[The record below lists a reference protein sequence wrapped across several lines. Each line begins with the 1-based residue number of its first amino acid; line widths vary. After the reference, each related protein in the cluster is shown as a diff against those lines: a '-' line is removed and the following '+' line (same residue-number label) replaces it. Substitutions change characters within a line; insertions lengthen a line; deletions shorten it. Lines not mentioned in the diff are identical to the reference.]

1 MRVTLSRMLSVC
13 VVSVFIG
20 FSFVFGLAA
29 APPPTPDAAP
39 PAQAEQDPQAPE
51 DACAGI
57 NGQSE
62 KVDCWCVQAVTRAAS
77 PEIDAIDAELY
88 RNGTWREERLLGSLI
103 RPCLKSCAET
113 FDETISSTAKELSQY
128 EASDQL
134 ARKLRDTVPPDL
146 CADATWYNSQ
156 YVYYECL
163 SQMGQITDAQHNFL
177 RRYGGTDPADNMGR
191 STTYEEH
198 VRSRAARRTCMLA
211 CCGRVALPDPP
222 PFPGAAPRP
231 WNEDEAEK
239 YRRPEAALRKE

>member
-1 MRVTLSRMLSVC
+1 MLSVC

-29 APPPTPDAAP
+29 APPPTPDADP

-57 NGQSE
+57 NEQSE
-62 KVDCWCVQAVTRAAS
+62 KVDCRCVQAVTGGTS
-77 PEIDAIDAELY
+77 PEIDAIDAELDQHLA
-88 RNGTWREERLLGSLI
+88 TWRQEALLEWLTK
-103 RPCLKSCAET
+103 PCLKSCAEA
-113 FDETISSTAKELSQY
+113 FDETITRTAKELSQY

-134 ARKLRDTVPPDL
+134 ALKLRDTVPPDL
-146 CADATWYNSQ
+146 CADATWYNARGK
-156 YVYYECL
+156 YYDCL
-163 SQMGQITDAQHNFL
+163 FQMDQITDAQHNFL
-177 RRYGGTDPADNMGR
+177 HSYGGAEPGDNMGR